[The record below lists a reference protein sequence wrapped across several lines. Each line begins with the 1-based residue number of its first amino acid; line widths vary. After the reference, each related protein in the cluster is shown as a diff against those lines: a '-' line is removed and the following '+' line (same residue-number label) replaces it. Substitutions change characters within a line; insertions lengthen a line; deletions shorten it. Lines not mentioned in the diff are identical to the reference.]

1 MSLDQALALLW
12 FELSLS
18 LLSVG
23 GVIVL
28 APEQHRFLVDEQ
40 GWITDAQFQSSI
52 TLAQAAPGPN
62 VLFLAL
68 WGWHVGLNAGAAS
81 GVPGLAWASGLLGAL
96 ICLLGTLLPTSALT
110 VVVSRW
116 TQRHQQ
122 RQGVRALRLG
132 LAPVVVGA
140 MAATAWL
147 LGLTAEEAGTT
158 VGSDLRAPFFW
169 ALSALAA
176 VVVWRTKV
184 HLLFLLAAGAVAGLL
199 LSFSPA

>member
-1 MSLDQALALLW
+1 MSAEQALSLLW

-28 APEQHRFLVDEQ
+28 APEQHRFLVDEK
-40 GWITDAQFQSSI
+40 GWLTDAQFQASI
-52 TLAQAAPGPN
+52 ALAQAAPGPN

-81 GVPGLAWASGLLGAL
+81 GVPGMVLGSALLGAL
-96 ICLLGTLLPTSALT
+96 ICLLGTLVPTSLLT
-110 VVVSRW
+110 LFVSRW

-122 RQGVRALRLG
+122 RHVVRAMRLG

-147 LGLTAEEAGTT
+147 LAQPDAL
-158 VGSDLRAPFFW
+158 GSTQPVYW
-169 ALSALAA
+169 ALSVAAALL
-176 VVVWRTKV
+176 VWRTRV
-184 HLLFLLAAGAVAGLL
+184 HLLVLLAIGALAGVI
-199 LSFSPA
+199 LS

>member
-1 MSLDQALALLW
+1 MSADQALSLLW

-28 APEQHRFLVDEQ
+28 APEQHRFLVSEQ
-40 GWITDAQFQSSI
+40 GWLTEAQFQTSI

-62 VLFLAL
+62 VLFLFL
-68 WGWHVGLNAGAAS
+68 WGWHVGLNAGAAT
-81 GVPGLAWASGLLGAL
+81 GVPGLAWGSALLGAL

-110 VVVSRW
+110 LVVSRW

-147 LGLTAEEAGTT
+147 LGSASN
-158 VGSDLRAPFFW
+158 GSPDPRAPAFW
-169 ALSALAA
+169 ALSAVAA
-176 VVVWRTKV
+176 VAVWRTQV
-184 HLLFLLAAGAVAGLL
+184 HLLVLLAAGATAGLL